1 MKRKTEPVYQV
12 PEKRRI
18 REEINQ
24 QVADF
29 LKTGG
34 QIDVL
39 SNQGESA
46 GPSSS
51 GRRWNDPEDLLPLS
65 D

>member
-24 QVADF
+24 QVEDF
-29 LKTGG
+29 LRTGG

-39 SNQGESA
+39 SSQGESV
-46 GPSSS
+46 GPISS
-51 GRRWNDPEDLLPLS
+51 GQRWNDADDLLPIS

>member
-1 MKRKTEPVYQV
+1 MRRKTETVYQV

-24 QVADF
+24 QVEDF
-29 LKTGG
+29 LRTGG
-34 QIDVL
+34 QIDIL
-39 SNQGESA
+39 SSQGDSA
-46 GPSSS
+46 RPSSS
-51 GRRWNDPEDLLPLS
+51 GRRWSDTDDLLPLS